1 MNPSNLVIDIAA
13 YIGKVKVEN
22 SSLGEIEKEFAKIGI
37 NFGKEVVKGFVKTPI
52 EKILDYAKSC
62 DIKKIT
68 FFTYK
73 LNNIYFTL
81 TFVEGSNLIGFCNL
95 LGEKLFTA
103 NDTAVIEDCINN
115 NIFILCDKKE
125 FFID

>member
-52 EKILDYAKSC
+52 EKILDYAKLC

-68 FFTYK
+68 FY
-73 LNNIYFTL
+73 
-81 TFVEGSNLIGFCNL
+81 
-95 LGEKLFTA
+95 
-103 NDTAVIEDCINN
+103 
-115 NIFILCDKKE
+115 DKKRQNKILKKTRTSVN
-125 FFID
+125 FNFSR